1 MCTHIYISGD
11 YSARDDIERAI
22 KKLKELGEG
31 FDIFTVGSTKMVL
44 FFLFFL
50 LLFVIV
56 IIIFQSYS
64 TTLVDN
70 SLLLLRPAHVGAI
83 CAL

>member
-44 FFLFFL
+44 FFLFFFAIICYCNYYFSI
-50 LLFVIV
+50 LF
-56 IIIFQSYS
+56 
-64 TTLVDN
+64 DN
-70 SLLLLRPAHVGAI
+70 LS
-83 CAL
+83 